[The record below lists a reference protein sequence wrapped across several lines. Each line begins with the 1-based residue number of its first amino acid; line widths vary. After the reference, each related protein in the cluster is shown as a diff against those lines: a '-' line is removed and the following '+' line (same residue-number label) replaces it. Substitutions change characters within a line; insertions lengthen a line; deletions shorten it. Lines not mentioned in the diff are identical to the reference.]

1 MGLMDNIKKAQEM
14 AQQAQQNMPAGGGA
28 QMPDAADMQY
38 AQLAQKI
45 ATGGLPGVATIN
57 NIGETGKTDAG
68 VNKQYAIA
76 VSIELE
82 NGEKYDTTVMPEPD
96 RRRDQLR
103 PLRGRQALRVQGRPR
118 RPQPGAA
125 LRLGRLAA
133 ALTYAQVVASALAA
147 IGSVC
152 R

>member
-14 AQQAQQNMPAGGGA
+14 AQQAQQQGGGAGA

-57 NIGETGKTDAG
+57 KIDETGKIDAG
-68 VNKQYAIA
+68 VNKQYAID

-82 NGEKYDTTVMPEPD
+82 AGDKYETTVM
-96 RRRDQLR
+96 QN
-103 PLRGRQALRVQGRPR
+103 
-118 RPQPGAA
+118 
-125 LRLGRLAA
+125 
-133 ALTYAQVVASALAA
+133 LTDDA
-147 IGSVC
+147 IGSGHYEAGKRFEVKVDPDDKSQALLYGLAD
-152 R
+152 

>member
-45 ATGGLPGVATIN
+45 ATSGVPGVATIN
-57 NIGETGKTDAG
+57 NIGETGKVDAG

-82 NGEKYDTTVMPEPD
+82 GGETYDTTVVQNLTDDAINSGHYAVGKRFECKVDPD
-96 RRRDQLR
+96 DHS
-103 PLRGRQALRVQGRPR
+103 QALLYG
-118 RPQPGAA
+118 
-125 LRLGRLAA
+125 LAD
-133 ALTYAQVVASALAA
+133 
-147 IGSVC
+147 
-152 R
+152 